1 MLWKPRPKNGE
12 SSGMATHNVGNQY
25 ALFGDCTD
33 PSPKAR
39 VFFRGAPSSAFPTIR
54 PRLNAEKRAIVM
66 PATETVGMNLYGS
79 NRDGY
84 AIARSLD
91 AQRMS
96 SQPI

>member
-1 MLWKPRPKNGE
+1 MPE
-12 SSGMATHNVGNQY
+12 V
-25 ALFGDCTD
+25 
-33 PSPKAR
+33 
-39 VFFRGAPSSAFPTIR
+39 VFAVAGAGKLVQHVEPFRQ
-54 PRLNAEKRAIVM
+54 RLNAEKRAIVM

-84 AIARSLD
+84 AIARFLD